1 MVFAVTFGGAIE
13 ALALVVKDFRIE
25 AAAGSGVFSG
35 GFGPEAIDSFTG
47 PESCSS

>member
-25 AAAGSGVFSG
+25 AAAGPGAFSG